1 MFLRNRKHGAHGDD
15 SEQDAQWTMGPI
27 LLGRPGLWSETMGDR
42 RCERLRLAVRMGR
55 MSMNLLSKLSL
66 VHRFLLIGFLVLLA
80 GMALIGTW
88 VGGQIETG
96 VVNGTGIVTNM
107 YLDGAVSPHV
117 QSLASA
123 DRLDGA
129 DQLALDRM
137 LRGSYL
143 GEHIVALKIWGRNG
157 RLMYN
162 SAEPFLVGQVYPMER
177 PLASAFAGEVRSRIV
192 EKSELASE
200 FKSQHWSRL
209 IETYAPLR
217 AEDDRSVLAV
227 AGFFQAADGLE
238 QSVRVAQWR
247 SWGVNGAVT
256 LAMLVLLATLV
267 RKANHTIAAQQRE
280 LGEKVDQLTTLLVQN
295 EHLHERVNRAA
306 ARTMALN
313 EQFLRNIATDL
324 HDGPG
329 QGLALASM
337 RIESLADVCG
347 NCGHSAGNGKSVTE
361 DFHTI
366 HLALQSALADLR
378 AILRGLQLP
387 EIEKFSV
394 AETLQRAVDDHQRKT
409 GVAAT
414 LAFGHAPKEAPLPV
428 RITLFRV
435 LQESLA
441 NGFRH
446 GGGCNQRVS
455 VTGSAGRLNVVVS
468 DDGKGFDPKAL
479 KPDGHFGLD
488 WMQERV
494 ELMGGSFEV
503 DSSVGQG
510 TMVRVSMPLSQLE
523 HHSG

>member
-1 MFLRNRKHGAHGDD
+1 
-15 SEQDAQWTMGPI
+15 
-27 LLGRPGLWSETMGDR
+27 
-42 RCERLRLAVRMGR
+42 
-55 MSMNLLSKLSL
+55 
-66 VHRFLLIGFLVLLA
+66 
-80 GMALIGTW
+80 
-88 VGGQIETG
+88 
-96 VVNGTGIVTNM
+96 M
-107 YLDGAVSPHV
+107 YLDGAVTPHV
-117 QSLASA
+117 QSLANA

-137 LRGSYL
+137 LSGSHL

-157 RLMYN
+157 RILYN
-162 SAEPFLVGQVYPMER
+162 SAAPSLVGQVYPMER

-200 FKSQHWSRL
+200 FKSLNWSRL

-217 AEDDRSVLAV
+217 AEGDRTVLAV

-238 QSVRVAQWR
+238 QGVSAAQWR
-247 SWGVNGAVT
+247 SWGVHGAVT

-267 RKANHTIAAQQRE
+267 RKANQTIATQQRE
-280 LGEKVDQLTTLLVQN
+280 LGEKVNQLTALLAQN
-295 EHLHERVNRAA
+295 EHLHDRVNRAA

-337 RIESLADVCG
+337 RIESLADTCG
-347 NCGHSAGNGKSVTE
+347 NCGHSAGDNRTVTE

-409 GVAAT
+409 GVAAA
-414 LAFGHAPKEAPLPV
+414 LAFDHAPEQAPLPI

-446 GGGCNQRVS
+446 GDGSNQRVS
-455 VTGSAGRLNVVVS
+455 VSGSASRLDVVVA
-468 DDGKGFDPKAL
+468 DDGKGFDSKAL
-479 KPDGHFGLD
+479 KADGHFGLD
-488 WMQERV
+488 WMRERV

-503 DSSVGQG
+503 DSAPGQG
-510 TMVRVSMPLSQLE
+510 TRIRVSMPLLQLE
-523 HHSG
+523 HAHG

>member
-1 MFLRNRKHGAHGDD
+1 MTR
-15 SEQDAQWTMGPI
+15 I
-27 LLGRPGLWSETMGDR
+27 L
-42 RCERLRLAVRMGR
+42 
-55 MSMNLLSKLSL
+55 MNMLSKLSL

-88 VGGQIETG
+88 VGRQIEAG
-96 VVNGTGIVTNM
+96 VVNGTGIVTNL
-107 YLDGAVSPHV
+107 YLDGAVTPRV
-117 QSLASA
+117 QSLANA

-137 LRGSYL
+137 LSGSHL

-157 RLMYN
+157 RIMYN
-162 SAEPFLVGQVYPMER
+162 SADPSLVGQVYPMER

-192 EKSELASE
+192 EKNEFANE
-200 FKSQHWSRL
+200 FKSLRWSRL

-217 AEDDRSVLAV
+217 AENDRTVLAV
-227 AGFFQAADGLE
+227 AGFFQAADDLE
-238 QSVRVAQWR
+238 QGVRVAQWR
-247 SWGVNGAVT
+247 SWGVHGAVT

-267 RKANHTIAAQQRE
+267 RKANRTIATQQRE
-280 LGEKVDQLTTLLVQN
+280 LGEKVDQLTALLVQN
-295 EHLHERVNRAA
+295 EHLHDRVNRAA

-337 RIESLADVCG
+337 RIESLAEVCG
-347 NCGHSAGNGKSVTE
+347 NCGHSAGSNKSVTE

-387 EIEKFSV
+387 EIEKSSV

-409 GVAAT
+409 GV
-414 LAFGHAPKEAPLPV
+414 LAPLVSDNAPDEAPLPV

-446 GGGCNQRVS
+446 GGGANQRVS
-455 VTGSAGRLNVVVS
+455 VTGSAGGLSVEVA
-468 DDGKGFDPKAL
+468 DDGKGFDPGAL

-488 WMQERV
+488 WMRERV
-494 ELMGGSFEV
+494 ELMGGSFDV
-503 DSSVGQG
+503 DSAAGRG
-510 TMVRVSMPLSQLE
+510 TRVRVWMPLSQRE
-523 HHSG
+523 HNDG